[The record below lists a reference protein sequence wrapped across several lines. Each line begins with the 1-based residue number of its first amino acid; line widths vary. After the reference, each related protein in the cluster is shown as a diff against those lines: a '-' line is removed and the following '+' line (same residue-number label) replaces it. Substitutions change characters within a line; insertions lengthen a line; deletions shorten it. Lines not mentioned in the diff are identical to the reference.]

1 MNFQIILDA
10 LPFSV
15 YWIDSRKKI
24 FKGGN
29 QHFLSLLK
37 LTSLSELIAKPI
49 SSILVGDYLRIVN
62 DLFDKSI
69 KNKGKKFSAV
79 YYKILND
86 HEEPTLIQS
95 ISLLPKKEL
104 VIFSEIYPPI
114 KDFNQYLWDE
124 KEKLAIYLNN
134 IVENVPASIY
144 WKDVNSVILGGS
156 KLHTELTGY
165 SDSKA
170 VVGKTDYDF
179 AWRGQAER
187 IIENDR
193 FVMKNKQM
201 ISFEER
207 AKLPDDGIHI
217 FLTQKSPLKGRLGE
231 IIGVLGVSIDI
242 TELKNTQEKLRK
254 AKLAAEAANDA
265 KTEFLANMSHDIRT
279 PLTGII
285 GLSQLLAY
293 RLVLTEDKEDLHL
306 MHQASE
312 RLLNLLND
320 VLDVAS
326 LENVDE
332 AEIKLESF
340 SLLDLSQALKGLLSP
355 AAKVKGLS
363 LRVNVDISTS
373 ESILSDRIKLE
384 RILLN
389 LANNAIK
396 FTKKGEVSLSIKELA
411 LLPQRSDGIQVEFTV
426 SDTGIGIPADKLT
439 YIFDHFFR
447 IAPSF
452 EEQDQGY
459 GVGLYIV
466 KKFVNLLGGKI
477 EVKSEVGVGTK
488 FSFRLFMA
496 LAKSN
501 KTKKFKNKDSEPF
514 IFLKTKD
521 DQAVAME
528 EDLMRR
534 SERTSFELLNEKL
547 PAKKNILLIED
558 DQLVIKFSKELLA
571 QAGYRVTVVSSAKE
585 ALNLAKNHTFDLIIT
600 DLGLPGISGCE
611 LAVLYRYWERVAHKP
626 RVPIIVLTAHGQG
639 KFKEECLAAGINEI
653 WLKPLTIEKIKKLDK
668 YCLDNKKVTTEL
680 LPTPVQSKSAEN
692 ELDAEVEESNIGI
705 EKANLLEIINSYP
718 VFDKRMSLKNLS
730 GNEKL
735 FQEIVEMFNQSIPEQ
750 RQELEQAYAL
760 KDWAVL
766 ENIVHKI
773 KGGACYVGAIQ
784 LNYVCKNFLRCYL
797 TGQSQLLDP
806 LCQCLIRSL
815 METQQALLLV
825 D

>member
-29 QHFLSLLK
+29 PHFLSLLK
-37 LTSLSELIAKPI
+37 LTSLSELIAKPM
-49 SSILVGDYLRIVN
+49 SSILVGDYLRIVD

-79 YYKILND
+79 YHKILND

-144 WKDVNSVILGGS
+144 WKDANSVILGGS

-217 FLTQKSPLKGRLGE
+217 FLTQKSPLKGKLGE

-242 TELKNTQEKLRK
+242 TELKNTQKKLKK
-254 AKLAAEAANDA
+254 AKLAAESANRA

-285 GLSQLLAY
+285 GLSQLLAH
-293 RLVLTEDKEDLHL
+293 RLVMTEDKEDLSL
-306 MHQASE
+306 MYQASE

-326 LENVDE
+326 LESVNE
-332 AEIKLESF
+332 AKIKLESF
-340 SLLDLSQALKGLLSP
+340 SLLDVSQALKGLLLP
-355 AAKVKGLS
+355 AAKLKGLD
-363 LRVNVDISTS
+363 LQVNVDISTS
-373 ESILSDRIKLE
+373 ENVLSDRIKLE

-389 LANNAIK
+389 LVNNAIK

-411 LLPQRSDGIQVEFTV
+411 LLPQRMDGMYVEFTI
-426 SDTGIGIPADKLT
+426 SDTGIGIQADKLA
-439 YIFDHFFR
+439 YIFDHFFFFFF
-447 IAPSF
+447 SF

-466 KKFVNLLGGKI
+466 K
-477 EVKSEVGVGTK
+477 
-488 FSFRLFMA
+488 
-496 LAKSN
+496 
-501 KTKKFKNKDSEPF
+501 
-514 IFLKTKD
+514 
-521 DQAVAME
+521 
-528 EDLMRR
+528 
-534 SERTSFELLNEKL
+534 
-547 PAKKNILLIED
+547 
-558 DQLVIKFSKELLA
+558 
-571 QAGYRVTVVSSAKE
+571 
-585 ALNLAKNHTFDLIIT
+585 
-600 DLGLPGISGCE
+600 
-611 LAVLYRYWERVAHKP
+611 
-626 RVPIIVLTAHGQG
+626 
-639 KFKEECLAAGINEI
+639 
-653 WLKPLTIEKIKKLDK
+653 
-668 YCLDNKKVTTEL
+668 
-680 LPTPVQSKSAEN
+680 
-692 ELDAEVEESNIGI
+692 
-705 EKANLLEIINSYP
+705 
-718 VFDKRMSLKNLS
+718 
-730 GNEKL
+730 
-735 FQEIVEMFNQSIPEQ
+735 
-750 RQELEQAYAL
+750 
-760 KDWAVL
+760 
-766 ENIVHKI
+766 
-773 KGGACYVGAIQ
+773 
-784 LNYVCKNFLRCYL
+784 
-797 TGQSQLLDP
+797 
-806 LCQCLIRSL
+806 
-815 METQQALLLV
+815 
-825 D
+825 